1 MHNRVFR
8 TLAAVGLA
16 LGLSPVATSA
26 AQDKAPPPPYQ
37 QANAYTVT
45 IAVQWNDSVR
55 DMLPA
60 GLQPV
65 EGMTGGINIY
75 TAPDGYGL
83 APYTAAYTYVSV
95 TGYDAPGGTQA
106 RYILGGF
113 YGPDPK
119 VAAAMRDNY
128 GSNVQAGESSQ
139 MAAGE
144 TWQGIGG
151 ADGKTALKVTVKPKG
166 GDCPSIQGTL
176 NYVGQPA
183 DAKDFSL
190 LQIPFVGDFC
200 AGDPVSVEIDAPGD
214 NVLGKLKVVKMLGG
228 GQLKNGHFSFSRPLP
243 TE

>member
-1 MHNRVFR
+1 MWNCKGKMFV
-8 TLAAVGLA
+8 AVGLA
-16 LGLSPVATSA
+16 LGLSLAAPATA
-26 AQDKAPPPPYQ
+26 EDKAPPPPYQ

-45 IAVQWNDSVR
+45 IAVQWDEAVR
-55 DMLPA
+55 DLLPA

-65 EGMTGGINIY
+65 DGMSGGINIY

-95 TGYDAPGGTQA
+95 AGYDAPGGTQA

-128 GSNVQAGESSQ
+128 GSNVQAGEARQ
-139 MAAGE
+139 MAAGDA
-144 TWQGIGG
+144 WQGVGG
-151 ADGKTALKVTVKPKG
+151 ADGKATLKVTVRPKG
-166 GDCPSIQGTL
+166 GDCPRIQGTL
-176 NYVGQPA
+176 NYVGEPA
-183 DAKDFSL
+183 DAKAFSL

-214 NVLGKLKVVKMLGG
+214 DVLGKLKVVKMLGG